1 MPTGYF
7 SSKNSASPT
16 LVQEES
22 GIHVGISPD
31 LPAAARHASE
41 ILKDHYDYWLAKGL
55 NPMH

>member
-7 SSKNSASPT
+7 SRNNAASPT

-41 ILKDHYDYWLAKGL
+41 ILKEQYDYWLEKGRF
-55 NPMH
+55 